1 MINAGLRQSMVKAK
15 RQVGALRAGSKLRER
30 LQREEHNESSAAL
43 PEGQAAFREIKRL
56 QRLMMN
62 SP

>member
-1 MINAGLRQSMVKAK
+1 MVKAK

-30 LQREEHNESSAAL
+30 LQREEHSESRAAL
-43 PEGQAAFREIKRL
+43 PEGQAAFREIRLL
-56 QRLMMN
+56 QRLIMN